1 MNPLRKMK
9 RLEEI
14 KRRFDEGEI
23 EQPPPNKVNNVGDL
37 NVPAVGYTGFVQGAK
52 AENVYGKTFQR
63 VAMESLIGKK
73 NREPAPHLSYT
84 KAH

>member
-14 KRRFDEGEI
+14 KRRFDQGEI
-23 EQPPPNKVNNVGDL
+23 SQPQANKVENVGDL
-37 NVPAVGYTGFVQGAK
+37 NVPSVGYTGFIQGAK

-63 VAMESLIGKK
+63 VAMESLIGQK
-73 NREPAPHLSYT
+73 NKQPAAHLAS
-84 KAH
+84 A